1 MDAHQKSMRNNTN
14 RGVCDVID
22 HDAQSARR
30 VLSERRVAEPEL
42 LDQECVVTEQGSDV
56 LRARERCDRIG
67 LGVAVVRLWV
77 NLVRGGMHARCSL

>member
-1 MDAHQKSMRNNTN
+1 MRNNTN

-42 LDQECVVTEQGSDV
+42 LDQESVVAEQGGDV
-56 LRARERCDRIG
+56 LRAREWRDWVS
-67 LGVAVVRLWV
+67 LGIVVVRLYGKV
-77 NLVRGGMHARCSL
+77 